1 MSHDHGHHHHH
12 HEIKEIFK
20 VAVLTLSDK
29 GAAGEREDKSGPL
42 IQEIVEKENYKV
54 VDYRVI
60 PDEQA
65 LTEQTLITLC
75 DDLKVDLVLTTGGTG
90 FSMRDRTPEATLAV
104 ADRLAPGI
112 SEAIRAYSMQFTN
125 RAMLS
130 RGTSVIRGATLIIN
144 LPGSPK
150 AVKESLDC
158 IMPALGHGL
167 QILKGSATECAR
179 S

>member
-1 MSHDHGHHHHH
+1 MADKTIKLLD
-12 HEIKEIFK
+12 EIRLK
-20 VAVLTLSDK
+20 TLQLYSQNK
-29 GAAGEREDKSGPL
+29 MIYVSYTENGCTNKFSG
-42 IQEIVEKENYKV
+42 IIGKIDFVEKENYQV

-144 LPGSPK
+144 LPGFICVIACIKVVPFIK
-150 AVKESLDC
+150 HIIQKVIVGIPNSL
-158 IMPALGHGL
+158 A
-167 QILKGSATECAR
+167 
-179 S
+179 

>member
-1 MSHDHGHHHHH
+1 MAYTA
-12 HEIKEIFK
+12 
-20 VAVLTLSDK
+20 AVITISDK
-29 GAAGEREDKSGPL
+29 GYRGEREDTSGPNL
-42 IQEIVEKENYKV
+42 VNILKEKGFDV
-54 VDYRVI
+54 VYTSML
-60 PDEQA
+60 PDERDMIKA
-65 LTEQTLITLC
+65 ELC
-75 DDLKVDLVLTTGGTG
+75 KCADELGIALVLTTGGTG

-179 S
+179 T